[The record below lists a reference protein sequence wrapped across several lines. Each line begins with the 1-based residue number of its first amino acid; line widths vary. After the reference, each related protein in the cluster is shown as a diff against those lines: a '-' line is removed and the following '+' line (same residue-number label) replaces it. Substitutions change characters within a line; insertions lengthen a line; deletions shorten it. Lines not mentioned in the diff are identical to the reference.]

1 LAKIKKESFG
11 YVNSD
16 SDMDPLHKPIL
27 VVGAARSGTYLLAS
41 ILEKNLAV
49 SYVGEVN
56 ELWKKYTPRLKCDF
70 IPARCATPEVVKQ
83 TREALASHCRTY
95 GDGKMLEKTPANA
108 LRLPFVKKVF
118 PDAVLIHII
127 RDGRDAALS
136 CRRKYRGDNR
146 KVTKVGAQKK
156 GFVKRAKQLASA
168 FSGKVSSGLT
178 PRDVL
183 ANPRRYWQAAL
194 RMLEVKQD
202 AMWGP
207 RFPGFEAYYK
217 SCSHL
222 QTGAI
227 QWKSCVEAVR
237 NFSAARPDETIYEVR
252 YEELLDAPETVLG
265 RLLDFIERTTA
276 LAPPDEIEHEI
287 TTRGTTWRDEL
298 GEEELEGI
306 ACHIEGLLQGLGYE
320 SSFRH

>member
-1 LAKIKKESFG
+1 
-11 YVNSD
+11 
-16 SDMDPLHKPIL
+16 MDPLHKSIL

-41 ILEKNLAV
+41 TLEKNLAV

-56 ELWKKYTPRLKCDF
+56 EMWKKYTPRLKCDF

-136 CRRKYRGDNR
+136 YRRKYRGDNR
-146 KVTKVGAQKK
+146 KVTKVGAQKRIYEK
-156 GFVKRAKQLASA
+156 GKTAGFGVFGKGELRPDPPKRARQSPALLASGVANAGGKAGCDVGAA
-168 FSGKVSSGLT
+168 FPRLRSLLQKLLAPANGSDPVEVVRRRRGISALPDRTKPFMRCGMKSSSMRPKPCWDACLT
-178 PRDVL
+178 SSKER
-183 ANPRRYWQAAL
+183 L
-194 RMLEVKQD
+194 R
-202 AMWGP
+202 
-207 RFPGFEAYYK
+207 
-217 SCSHL
+217 C
-222 QTGAI
+222 
-227 QWKSCVEAVR
+227 
-237 NFSAARPDETIYEVR
+237 
-252 YEELLDAPETVLG
+252 
-265 RLLDFIERTTA
+265 
-276 LAPPDEIEHEI
+276 PPDEIEHET

-306 ACHIEGLLQGLGYE
+306 ACHIEGLLQELGYE

>member
-1 LAKIKKESFG
+1 
-11 YVNSD
+11 
-16 SDMDPLHKPIL
+16 M
-27 VVGAARSGTYLLAS
+27 
-41 ILEKNLAV
+41 
-49 SYVGEVN
+49 
-56 ELWKKYTPRLKCDF
+56 
-70 IPARCATPEVVKQ
+70 
-83 TREALASHCRTY
+83 
-95 GDGKMLEKTPANA
+95 
-108 LRLPFVKKVF
+108 
-118 PDAVLIHII
+118 
-127 RDGRDAALS
+127 
-136 CRRKYRGDNR
+136 
-146 KVTKVGAQKK
+146 
-156 GFVKRAKQLASA
+156 KRAKQLASA
-168 FSGKVSSGLT
+168 FSEKVSSGLT
-178 PRDVL
+178 PRNVL

-237 NFSAARPDETIYEVR
+237 NFSAARSDETIYEVR

-306 ACHIEGLLQGLGYE
+306 ACHIEGLLQGLGHE